1 MELGMIQLL
10 RMKQGVERILHV
22 PGNYKGG
29 ILEMALV
36 IDCGLPAEEAK
47 EQVQGIVK
55 ALKSHS
61 ETFRNVRF
69 NVIWWKSDREI
80 ATEVLPMAAMQ
91 LGTPFDGYE
100 QKQEDKCIDK
110 LLENL
115 KLFQARSKLILLLCK
130 GDFSVQDPEKC
141 MESLKPF
148 LGRKMLLLLDE
159 VSAQI
164 ESLSLRARMII
175 QEV

>member
-1 MELGMIQLL
+1 
-10 RMKQGVERILHV
+10 MKRSKRILSLV
-22 PGNYKGG
+22 A
-29 ILEMALV
+29 ILAVACVATFALT
-36 IDCGLPAEEAK
+36 K
-47 EQVQGIVK
+47 
-55 ALKSHS
+55 
-61 ETFRNVRF
+61 
-69 NVIWWKSDREI
+69 
-80 ATEVLPMAAMQ
+80 
-91 LGTPFDGYE
+91 YE

-159 VSAQI
+159 VSAEI
-164 ESLSLRARMII
+164 ESLSLKARMII

>member
-159 VSAQI
+159 VSSEI
-164 ESLSLRARMII
+164 ESLSLKARMII

>member
-1 MELGMIQLL
+1 
-10 RMKQGVERILHV
+10 
-22 PGNYKGG
+22 
-29 ILEMALV
+29 MALV

-61 ETFRNVRF
+61 ETFRNVRL

-130 GDFSVQDPEKC
+130 GDFSVQDQEKC

-159 VSAQI
+159 VSAEI
-164 ESLSLRARMII
+164 ESLSLKARMII